1 MARLPTCSGAAIFT
15 RKLYAALSYP
25 AVQAATGLT
34 DTLPTSEPA
43 TPQLSY
49 TLAASD
55 APTVTANFDLAFT
68 LHPLIWA
75 RGRNTGGASR
85 TISYRLKKNG
95 ASVATGTLGSCA
107 NNYYYCVTAG
117 YKWGDTPP
125 VVGDV
130 IELALWSNGAGVSLT
145 DTGMGCS
152 ASRFMK
158 NRDPLTLL
166 YLTAFQ
172 ETAGTFKP
180 SWASTYAKNGY
191 HLNVVRTNHTGLPVD
206 LDSVSSFQSV
216 VGRAG
221 FGCIRIQYGDTEV
234 YTYAEMNTLSSSGA
248 VAGSPRRIYQLRAVE
263 LVVPSSIGIYT
274 L

>member
-1 MARLPTCSGAAIFT
+1 MARLPVCSGAPILT
-15 RKLYAALSYP
+15 RKLYATLTYP
-25 AVQAATGLT
+25 SVRSATGLT

-49 TLAASD
+49 TIAASD
-55 APTVTANFDLAFT
+55 VPTVAANFDLQFT
-68 LHPLIWA
+68 LHPLLWA
-75 RGRNTGGASR
+75 RGRNTGGAAQ

-95 ASVATGTLGSCA
+95 VSQATGALGSCA

-130 IELALWSNGAGVSLT
+130 VEMALWASGSGVSLT

-180 SWASTYAKNGY
+180 SWASTYARNGY
-191 HLNVVRTNHTGLPVD
+191 LVAVNRGNYNGLTID
-206 LDSVSSFQSV
+206 LDAMNAVNSA
-216 VGRAG
+216 VGRPG
-221 FGCIRIQYGDTEV
+221 FGCLRIQWGDAEV
-234 YTYAEMNTLSSSGA
+234 YTTAEMNTLSSSGA
-248 VAGSPRRIYQLRAVE
+248 VAGSPRRVYHIRAVE
-263 LVVPSSIGIYT
+263 LAVPANIGFYG